1 MDIGVCLPVNDFSG
15 ILVDMDSIAAQ
26 HAFHL
31 CRRHRQAQR
40 AADLLT
46 DLIQTADHAKFQT
59 AAGRCIGDTVVQA
72 HQIHRPATDIRHD
85 HRRLIQQD
93 ALGQDCGI
101 TLREQR
107 HLADGDRVFLSL
119 IAETHR
125 SPVPEQIVP
134 ECIFLPSE
142 AGERQSGRQMDLC
155 CRLRMTEGELLCDG
169 CQRKEVVVLCLRFVL
184 LKRLTPAAH
193 HIEFSAVFQHVL
205 QRIWLMLIRHQTG
218 GEREMGRFHSGIAVV
233 NTNNHGLAHLASPPR
248 LRFFL
253 FDVWRRS

>member
-1 MDIGVCLPVNDFSG
+1 MDIGVCLPVNNFSG
-15 ILVDMDSIAAQ
+15 ILVDMDSVAAQ

-46 DLIQTADHAKFQT
+46 DLIQTADHTEFQT
-59 AAGRCIGDTVVQA
+59 AAGRRIGDTVVQA

-93 ALGQDCGI
+93 ALGQDCSI
-101 TLREQR
+101 ALREQG
-107 HLADGDRVFLSL
+107 HLADDDGVFLSL

-125 SPVPEQIVP
+125 FPIPEQIVP
-134 ECIFLPSE
+134 ECVFLPPE
-142 AGERQSGRQMDLC
+142 AGEGQPGRQMDLC
-155 CRLRMTEGELLCDG
+155 RRLRMTEGELLCNG
-169 CQRKEVVVLCLRFVL
+169 RQREEVIILCLRFIL

>member
-1 MDIGVCLPVNDFSG
+1 MDIGVRLPVDDLSG

-46 DLIQTADHAKFQT
+46 DLIQTADHAEFQT

-72 HQIHRPATDIRHD
+72 HQIHCPSANIRHD

-93 ALGQDCGI
+93 ALGQNRGI
-101 TLREQR
+101 ALREQR
-107 HLADGDRVFLSL
+107 HLADDDGVFLSL
-119 IAETHR
+119 IAVIYR
-125 SPVPEQIVP
+125 SPIPEQIVP
-134 ECIFLPSE
+134 ECIFLPSK
-142 AGERQSGRQMDLC
+142 AGKGQSGRQMDLC
-155 CRLRMTEGELLCDG
+155 RRLRMTEGELLCDG
-169 CQRKEVVVLCLRFVL
+169 GQRKKVVILRLCLIL
-184 LKRLTPAAH
+184 LERLASAAH
-193 HIEFSAVFQHVL
+193 HIEFSAVFQHIL
-205 QRIWLMLIRHQTG
+205 QRIWLMLICHQAG
-218 GEREMGRFHSGIAVV
+218 GIREMGRFHSGIAVV
-233 NTNNHGLAHLASPPR
+233 DTNNHGFAHLASPPR

>member
-1 MDIGVCLPVNDFSG
+1 MDIGVCLPVNNFSG

-31 CRRHRQAQR
+31 CRRHRQAKA

-46 DLIQTADHAKFQT
+46 NLIQTADHAKFQT
-59 AAGRCIGDTVVQA
+59 AAGRCIGNTVVQS
-72 HQIHRPATDIRHD
+72 HQIHGPSTDIRHD

-93 ALGQDCGI
+93 ALGQNCGI
-101 TLREQR
+101 TLREQG
-107 HLADGDRVFLSL
+107 HLADSDGVFLSL
-119 IAETHR
+119 IAKIYR
-125 SPVPEQIVP
+125 FPIPEQIIT
-134 ECIFLPSE
+134 ECIFLPSK
-142 AGERQSGRQMDLC
+142 AGEGQSGRQMDLC
-155 CRLRMTEGELLCDG
+155 RRLRMTEGELLCDG
-169 CQRKEVVVLCLRFVL
+169 CQRKEVVVLCLRFIL

-193 HIEFSAVFQHVL
+193 HIEFSTVFQHVL